1 MPNIKLKTLPTQDQ
15 TPVKKIEISILIE
28 KEEDKFYLNFYS
40 KKKLCNSACT
50 ILHLDHV
57 ARKIYFKTI
66 THDSYD
72 PHSKA
77 ILIGSCLK

>member
-40 KKKLCNSACT
+40 KKNFGIVLAQSYIWT
-50 ILHLDHV
+50 MWLGRYTSGQSHMILM
-57 ARKIYFKTI
+57 
-66 THDSYD
+66 
-72 PHSKA
+72 
-77 ILIGSCLK
+77 ILIQKQSL